1 MVHKETHQC
10 WRDMRQRCNNPN
22 SQRYYTHGA
31 RGIKV
36 CNEWEDSYEN
46 FVSDMGHKPEG
57 YTIDRI
63 DNNQGYSKENCRWAT
78 PKEQAL
84 NRRTNRLI
92 TFNGQ
97 TKTIT
102 EWAHELGIFHN
113 GLSKRLKT
121 MPLEKALSKD
131 YYGNQYIPEWIK
143 SEILNRYYN
152 KEMSQAK
159 LGQLYGVGQAAISKW
174 VVKEREV
181 RNAK

>member
-1 MVHKETHQC
+1 MSRTPTHQC
-10 WRDMRQRCNNPN
+10 WSDLKQRCYNTNCKKYPI
-22 SQRYYTHGA
+22 YGG

-36 CNEWEDSYEN
+36 CDRWLESFSN
-46 FVSDMGHKPEG
+46 FLEDMGEKPKG
-57 YTIDRI
+57 FTLDRV
-63 DNNQGYSKENCRWAT
+63 DNNGDYSKENCRWAT